1 MPGASHA
8 SLAVAVSDPSF
19 PSRFI
24 MISSPFPF
32 GGSGAQ
38 RAGHW
43 SEEVFVVS
51 NLLVPFNWTV
61 TFPVALRAEMGHCFS
76 PESEILTFSKMIVT
90 LPASA
95 STWITAVPSLGSIG
109 AVGVP
114 L

>member
-8 SLAVAVSDPSF
+8 PVAVSDPSF

-61 TFPVALRAEMGHCFS
+61 TFPVALRAESGHSLS
-76 PESEILTFSKMIVT
+76 PLSEIVTFSKMIVT
-90 LPASA
+90 SSLV
-95 STWITAVPSLGSIG
+95 STLITAVPSLCSIA
-109 AVGVP
+109 AVGIP

>member
-1 MPGASHA
+1 MPGAFCA
-8 SLAVAVSDPSF
+8 PLAMSDPVPDS
-19 PSRFI
+19 S
-24 MISSPFPF
+24 MISFPF
-32 GGSGAQ
+32 GVSGAQ
-38 RAGHW
+38 RAGHCP
-43 SEEVFVVS
+43 EEVFVVS
-51 NLLVPFNWTV
+51 NLLVPFHWTV